1 MELIT
6 IKINLKKMSGV
17 KILLVY
23 CIEKQNFDGHQFI
36 VCVSLKCIIEHQS
49 ANPSILWLKPNVRHL
64 FHRFRRGSKERPL
77 KICYN

>member
-49 ANPSILWLKPNVRHL
+49 ANPSILWLKPNVEASISSL
-64 FHRFRRGSKERPL
+64 PKGVKGETFENL
-77 KICYN
+77 L